1 MTNHTHKHLMNYTF
15 RRRKEIEETIILHSF
30 GYSSFCASSFMFLN
44 LFDDLHG
51 NVLSLFPI
59 NSAPEIVI
67 LHHPTHMYKSATLSL
82 IDRLGICVSYT
93 YPLHLMI
100 SGPSNPNG
108 SSLSGSDLITYS
120 FVNNVLVKK
129 SFGSK

>member
-1 MTNHTHKHLMNYTF
+1 MSYTF

-67 LHHPTHMYKSATLSL
+67 LHTL
-82 IDRLGICVSYT
+82 GTTKHTC
-93 YPLHLMI
+93 M
-100 SGPSNPNG
+100 NPKH
-108 SSLSGSDLITYS
+108 
-120 FVNNVLVKK
+120 FP
-129 SFGSK
+129 